1 MNEVMIHTI
10 IKMFFINFYIFI
22 VNFKILNM
30 KIQIEDIMKMVSV
43 SFIISTIYYILQ
55 KNMDKMLVI
64 LIMYIMQLLFLKITM
79 KNLKNSLFV
88 TNMIA
93 NAIVYI
99 MFEISLLLELILAV
113 KVENK
118 TINFFCIMVIEV
130 ILLICFFRI
139 KRFKNGFSFLQNNR
153 DYVLIEIIMIN
164 ISSIV
169 IVIYYLFGNYYG
181 NVTKQLVACLTV
193 LGLLMLIIIQK
204 TLTLYYKQKLMV
216 RNIEDMK
223 NEIAEKDRKIKEL
236 SDEKYKISKLNHEFD
251 NRQKALKLKLQEF
264 INNSNIET
272 GDELSILSDIENLSK
287 EYVGK
292 IEEIKNLDK
301 LPTTEIDEIDD
312 MFRYMQV
319 ECKKNNID
327 FKLQVNGNIHHMVN
341 KLIPQNKLVTLIGDH
356 LKDAI
361 IALNASDNKFR
372 SIFAFIG
379 KKEDFYEFS
388 ILDSGIEFENN
399 TLLKLG
405 LKPITTHKDNGGTGF
420 GFMTTFET
428 MKETKA
434 SLIIEEKHEMTE
446 TDYTK
451 SVTIRFDGKNEYR
464 ISSYKAKEI
473 LKNMKDNRI
482 ILDFLK

>member
-1 MNEVMIHTI
+1 MSEIEILRMLKI
-10 IKMFFINFYIFI
+10 FFINVYTILI
-22 VNFKILNM
+22 NFKILNT
-30 KIQIEDIMKMVSV
+30 KIEKGDLIKVILISI
-43 SFIISTIYYILQ
+43 FITILNIVINS
-55 KNMDKMLVI
+55 KFDNMLML
-64 LIMYIMQLLFLKITM
+64 LIMYILQIIFLKSII
-79 KNLKNSLFV
+79 KNNKNSIIVSNLL
-88 TNMIA
+88 A
-93 NAIVYI
+93 NAIEYI
-99 MFEISLLLELILAV
+99 MFLISILLESVIIMSLEMKNKIANLISTL
-113 KVENK
+113 
-118 TINFFCIMVIEV
+118 VIDG
-130 ILLICFFRI
+130 ILLMYFFKI
-139 KRFKNGFSFLQNNR
+139 KRFNKGFLFFQNNI
-153 DYVLIEIIMIN
+153 DYEFIDIIMIN
-164 ISSIV
+164 ISTII

-464 ISSYKAKEI
+464 IE
-473 LKNMKDNRI
+473 
-482 ILDFLK
+482 